1 MAIDADMPGYFRLDN
16 ESYGYQ
22 HDLLQAYAD
31 HAGVTLRIVP
41 VHSPAESKRMLDRG
55 EVDMIAA
62 PTRRIPHDETDWSVP
77 VYHTSYVVITGRKR
91 AAQINKATD
100 FQLGEDMADRK
111 LMIASGFKLTR
122 AYDRLLDSLPK
133 TQIFVS
139 SKSSFDL
146 IEALSRGEY
155 DYLICEKSEA
165 QLGCALV
172 RNVREIYEFAEQ
184 LPVSLVVNPRISGL
198 RDEFSAWY
206 GTFRNSADYALL
218 NDLYFER
225 GIVGQV
231 IGRNARS
238 ESADGISIYDP
249 LIKRISEE
257 EGHDWRLI
265 SAIAYSESRF
275 NPLIVSS
282 KGARGLMQIMP
293 SVARQFNVPEGEVMQ
308 PEQNILLGVKLI
320 GAIERTLKFKPS
332 TSYADR
338 MRIILACYNGGIGHV
353 TDARR
358 LAVKYGGD
366 PDSWD
371 DVALFLQH
379 KTDPAY
385 ANDEIVSHGT
395 FDPSETL
402 AFVDQVMGCYTAY
415 CNRVKR

>member
-1 MAIDADMPGYFRLDN
+1 
-16 ESYGYQ
+16 
-22 HDLLQAYAD
+22 
-31 HAGVTLRIVP
+31 
-41 VHSPAESKRMLDRG
+41 
-55 EVDMIAA
+55 
-62 PTRRIPHDETDWSVP
+62 
-77 VYHTSYVVITGRKR
+77 
-91 AAQINKATD
+91 
-100 FQLGEDMADRK
+100 
-111 LMIASGFKLTR
+111 
-122 AYDRLLDSLPK
+122 
-133 TQIFVS
+133 
-139 SKSSFDL
+139 
-146 IEALSRGEY
+146 
-155 DYLICEKSEA
+155 
-165 QLGCALV
+165 
-172 RNVREIYEFAEQ
+172 
-184 LPVSLVVNPRISGL
+184 
-198 RDEFSAWY
+198 
-206 GTFRNSADYALL
+206 
-218 NDLYFER
+218 
-225 GIVGQV
+225 
-231 IGRNARS
+231 
-238 ESADGISIYDP
+238 
-249 LIKRISEE
+249 
-257 EGHDWRLI
+257 
-265 SAIAYSESRF
+265 
-275 NPLIVSS
+275 
-282 KGARGLMQIMP
+282 MQIMP